1 MRSCWSAVHCFTGR
15 SMRVL
20 PSDSRWCTNQLP
32 GAIPCR
38 SMELDVRNMVCD
50 RCQTAVQRNDLG
62 EEELLLEVPD
72 SER

>member
-1 MRSCWSAVHCFTGR
+1 
-15 SMRVL
+15 MRVL

-50 RCQTAVQRNDLG
+50 RCRVAEQRNDLG
-62 EEELLLEVPD
+62 EVELLRKVLD